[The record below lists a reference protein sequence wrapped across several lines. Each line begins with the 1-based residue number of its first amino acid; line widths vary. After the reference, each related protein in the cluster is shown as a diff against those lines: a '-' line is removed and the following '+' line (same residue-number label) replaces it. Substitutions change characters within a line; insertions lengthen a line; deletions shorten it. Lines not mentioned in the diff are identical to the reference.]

1 MRINEVVQQ
10 VPLTRRAVKFYEEKG
25 LLHVPK
31 DSNGYR
37 NYTEEHVR
45 ILQEICA
52 YRKLGIGLE
61 DIRNLLLSNDT
72 ELLKQIYEQKRSE
85 LDASR
90 KELEALEEFLR
101 TRDAKTFCSSLDYH
115 SIAQAIQ
122 DALPGFYGYYF
133 MNHFLPYLQMPITT
147 PEQEQAFHKI
157 VEFWDHTT
165 LRIPLLLRFS
175 GWLNWRLSSKAS
187 LQKTL
192 EQTEQRT
199 QKYLNLT
206 EEEYQDLKEQ
216 TLKNVKLRN
225 HPLVK
230 YHPFF
235 IAHRRFMRKLQDCG
249 YNDIFLPNM
258 MALSPEYKAYHDA
271 LDKINQRICEDLG
284 LYYDSKF
291 QLVLKNK

>member
-37 NYTEEHVR
+37 NYTEEHIR

-61 DIRNLLLSNDT
+61 DIRKLLLSNDT

-85 LDASR
+85 LDASK

-165 LRIPLLLRFS
+165 LRIPLLLRLFQ
-175 GWLNWRLSSKAS
+175 GFLQAGFGRKAPIQPS
-187 LQKTL
+187 A
-192 EQTEQRT
+192 ETEQRT

-206 EEEYQDLKEQ
+206 EEEYQALKEQ

-291 QLVLKNK
+291 QLVLKK

>member
-61 DIRNLLLSNDT
+61 DI
-72 ELLKQIYEQKRSE
+72 
-85 LDASR
+85 
-90 KELEALEEFLR
+90 
-101 TRDAKTFCSSLDYH
+101 
-115 SIAQAIQ
+115 
-122 DALPGFYGYYF
+122 
-133 MNHFLPYLQMPITT
+133 
-147 PEQEQAFHKI
+147 
-157 VEFWDHTT
+157 
-165 LRIPLLLRFS
+165 
-175 GWLNWRLSSKAS
+175 
-187 LQKTL
+187 
-192 EQTEQRT
+192 
-199 QKYLNLT
+199 
-206 EEEYQDLKEQ
+206 
-216 TLKNVKLRN
+216 
-225 HPLVK
+225 
-230 YHPFF
+230 

-258 MALSPEYKAYHDA
+258 MALSPEYKTYHDA
-271 LDKINQRICEDLG
+271 LDKINQRICKDLG

-291 QLVLKNK
+291 QLVLKNKR

>member
-1 MRINEVVQQ
+1 ME
-10 VPLTRRAVKFYEEKG
+10 
-25 LLHVPK
+25 
-31 DSNGYR
+31 
-37 NYTEEHVR
+37 
-45 ILQEICA
+45 QEIIKDIDVQSVMTKSSLPVGGYSVNPYVGCPHA
-52 YRKLGIGLE
+52 CRYCYASFMKRFTGHAEPWGTFLDVKHWKPIGNPHKF
-61 DIRNLLLSNDT
+61 DGQRIVIGSVTDGYNP
-72 ELLKQIYEQKRSE
+72 YE
-85 LDASR
+85 
-90 KELEALEEFLR
+90 EEFLR

-175 GWLNWRLSSKAS
+175 GWLNWRLSSKAC

-284 LYYDSKF
+284 LYYDSNF
-291 QLVLKNK
+291 QLVLKK

>member
-37 NYTEEHVR
+37 NYTEEHIR

-61 DIRNLLLSNDT
+61 DIRKLLLSNDT

-85 LDASR
+85 LDASK

-175 GWLNWRLSSKAS
+175 GWLNWRLSSKAC

-206 EEEYQDLKEQ
+206 EEEYQALKEQ

-291 QLVLKNK
+291 QLVLKK